1 MVFFSSIQIDE
12 SNEQESEGKRLLHY
26 EKRTKREFFFFE
38 KRTKRV
44 SETKRENLMK
54 KRESISDSLN
64 LFIYIQELGITAHLC
79 YHFS

>member
-1 MVFFSSIQIDE
+1 MKAMNKNVKVKDFSVM
-12 SNEQESEGKRLLHY
+12 
-26 EKRTKREFFFFE
+26 KRELRELVKQKE
-38 KRTKRV
+38 KKEIDKYV
-44 SETKRENLMK
+44 RENLMK